1 MADRPLIEVRGL
13 RKAFTGRDGRRHVA
27 VDDVSF
33 AIGAGETLGL
43 AGTSSA
49 GKSTIG
55 RIILGLIEP
64 DSGELLF
71 DGTPVRMNGAGDR
84 RHLRAAM
91 QMVFQNPVASMNPRR
106 TAAAAIEIP
115 MRNLGIGTADERR
128 ERVAELLDMVGLS
141 PRHANYYPHEF
152 SGGQCQRLGIARA
165 LATNPRFIFLDEPV
179 SALDVS
185 VQAQILNLLKELQ
198 ERFSLTYLFVSNNL
212 NVARFMCDRI
222 AILDA
227 GRIIE
232 IGATDTLFSNPRQS
246 LTQRLVSAIISVES
260 SAHR

>member
-1 MADRPLIEVRGL
+1 MADPAPLVEAREL
-13 RKAFTGRDGRRHVA
+13 RKSFVGRDGTRHVA
-27 VDDVSF
+27 VDGVSF
-33 AIGAGETLGL
+33 AMKAGETLGL

-55 RIILGLIEP
+55 RMIPDLIAP
-64 DSGELLF
+64 DSGAVLF
-71 DGTPVRMNGAGDR
+71 AGQPVRQPGAAAGR
-84 RHLRAAM
+84 LRAQM

-106 TAAAAIEIP
+106 TAAATIELP
-115 MRNLGIGTADERR
+115 MRNLAIGTPAERR
-128 ERVAELLDMVGLS
+128 ARVAELLDLVGLS

-185 VQAQILNLLKELQ
+185 VQAQILNLLKALQ
-198 ERFSLTYLFVSNNL
+198 EKLGLTYLFVANNL

-222 AILDA
+222 AILNA
-227 GRIIE
+227 GRIVE
-232 IGATDTLFSNPRQS
+232 LDETDRLFTAPGHD
-246 LTQRLVSAIISVES
+246 LTRRLVSAIMSLDRVG
-260 SAHR
+260 A

>member
-1 MADRPLIEVRGL
+1 VPEPAPLIEVDDL
-13 RKAFTGRDGRRHVA
+13 RKSFTGRDGRRHVA

-33 AIGAGETLGL
+33 AMRAGETLGL
-43 AGTSSA
+43 AGTSAA

-64 DSGELLF
+64 DSGTVRF
-71 DGTPVRMNGAGDR
+71 DGSPITR
-84 RHLRAAM
+84 REDIRKLRTAM
-91 QMVFQNPVASMNPRR
+91 QMVFQNPLAAMNPRR
-106 TAAAAIEIP
+106 TAAATVEMP
-115 MRNLGIGTADERR
+115 MHNLGIGTPAERK
-128 ERVAELLDMVGLS
+128 ERVSELLELVGLS

-198 ERFSLTYLFVSNNL
+198 ERLSLTYLFVANNL
-212 NVARFMCDRI
+212 NVARFICDRI
-222 AILDA
+222 AILHA
-227 GRIIE
+227 GRIVE
-232 IGATDTLFSNPRQS
+232 MGDTDRLFIDPKTD
-246 LTQRLVSAIISVES
+246 LTRRLVSAIMSLDPVK
-260 SAHR
+260 